1 MDTDVNSF
9 INSASDVQ
17 EYMRKNNKPKFT
29 QLENFKIIKKKI
41 PRKV

>member
-9 INSASDVQ
+9 ITATSDVQ

-29 QLENFKIIKKKI
+29 RLENFKIIKKKI
-41 PRKV
+41 PRKI